1 MFEYG
6 PRPTLPLSEVEVFIG
21 DILGKTG
28 ALTTRQRDLCISM
41 KERSEGVL
49 GATVKWITADAIG
62 DLWEDGDGEEHGK
75 AKREEKGD
83 MVLAVGMACLW
94 IALNENTK
102 TWQFGKRG
110 KMGRQL
116 RSFGY
121 VAAAVCMKE
130 FI

>member
-1 MFEYG
+1 
-6 PRPTLPLSEVEVFIG
+6 
-21 DILGKTG
+21 
-28 ALTTRQRDLCISM
+28 M